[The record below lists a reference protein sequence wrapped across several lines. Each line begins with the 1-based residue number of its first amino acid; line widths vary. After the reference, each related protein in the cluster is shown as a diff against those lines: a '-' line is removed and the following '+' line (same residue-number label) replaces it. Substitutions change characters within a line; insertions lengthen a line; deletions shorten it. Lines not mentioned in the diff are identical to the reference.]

1 MKVHFGTTAD
11 GKSVELYTLTN
22 TRGLQAKIS
31 TYGGIVAALRVPD
44 RHGKLDDVVL
54 GCDTLGGY
62 LSAHP
67 YFGATIGRYAN
78 RIAGGRI
85 RLEGR
90 EYQLTTNDE
99 GNHLHGGW
107 RGFDK
112 VIWEAAEVDDRNGP
126 ALELRY
132 VSVDGEEGYPGNLSV
147 LTTYTVTED
156 NELRID
162 YSATTDQVTIVNLT
176 HHSYFNL
183 ADGGMSDILD
193 HHLRIEAEHFL
204 PTDQRAIPT
213 GEIRSVEGTPFDFR
227 ESTPVGAR
235 ISDDDEQLRFG
246 NGYNH
251 TWLLTGGGRSAE
263 LAAEVYAPGTGRVME
278 VLTTEPGLQ
287 FFSGNFPD
295 GTFRGKGDRFYPFRG
310 GLCLEAQHYPDSPN
324 HLGFPSTVLRPGEVY
339 AQTTIYRFSLI

>member
-1 MKVHFGTTAD
+1 MPTAN
-11 GKSVELYTLTN
+11 GRSVELYTLAN

-31 TYGGIVAALRVPD
+31 TYGGIVTGLKVPD

-62 LSAHP
+62 LSVHP

-78 RIAGGRI
+78 RIAGGKI
-85 RLEGR
+85 RLEGK

-107 RGFDK
+107 HGFDK
-112 VIWEAAEVDDRNGP
+112 VIWEAAEGDDRNGP

-147 LTTYTVTED
+147 LITYSVTEAD
-156 NELRID
+156 ELRID
-162 YSATTDQVTIVNLT
+162 YSATTDQMTIVNLT
-176 HHSYFNL
+176 NHSYFNL
-183 ADGGMSDILD
+183 ADGGVSDILN
-193 HHLRIEAEHFL
+193 HHLKIEAERFL
-204 PTDQRAIPT
+204 PTDRRAIPT
-213 GEIRSVEGTPFDFR
+213 GEIRSVERTPFDFR

-235 ISDDDEQLRFG
+235 INDNDEQLRFG

-251 TWLLTGGGRSAE
+251 TWLLNRSGRLAE
-263 LAAEVYAPGTGRVME
+263 LAAEVYAPSTGRAME

-295 GTFRGKGDRFYPFRG
+295 LTFRGKEGRFYPFRS
-310 GLCLEAQHYPDSPN
+310 GLCLEAQHYPNSPN
-324 HLGFPSTVLRPGEVY
+324 HPGFPSTVLKPGEVY

>member
-31 TYGGIVAALRVPD
+31 TYGGIVTALRVPD

-54 GCDTLGGY
+54 GCDALGGY

-99 GNHLHGGW
+99 GNHLHGGCH
-107 RGFDK
+107 GFDK
-112 VIWEAAEVDDRNGP
+112 VIWEASEGDDRNGP

-147 LTTYTVTED
+147 LITYTVTED

-162 YSATTDQVTIVNLT
+162 YSATTDRVTIVNLPEIFPT
-176 HHSYFNL
+176 ALPRRATDSTRSEAAFAWRHSTTRIL
-183 ADGGMSDILD
+183 QIIRASPARSSDQE
-193 HHLRIEAEHFL
+193 RF
-204 PTDQRAIPT
+204 TRK
-213 GEIRSVEGTPFDFR
+213 
-227 ESTPVGAR
+227 
-235 ISDDDEQLRFG
+235 LRF
-246 NGYNH
+246 
-251 TWLLTGGGRSAE
+251 TG
-263 LAAEVYAPGTGRVME
+263 
-278 VLTTEPGLQ
+278 
-287 FFSGNFPD
+287 
-295 GTFRGKGDRFYPFRG
+295 FR
-310 GLCLEAQHYPDSPN
+310 
-324 HLGFPSTVLRPGEVY
+324 
-339 AQTTIYRFSLI
+339 